1 MTQGAQRDGGDTG
14 TGTGGQ
20 HTLSLV
26 CGQHHQRVRGVR
38 GSGKLWI
45 FRLCGLIHFT
55 TIKERLPQSFL
66 CGPRPLDLPTSWT
79 SLDTRQW
86 PPATRPHHRANLA
99 TRMLTAHPSPMPPA
113 RPCHRF
119 ARRPACLS
127 CTAHR
132 CHRLLQ
138 LRRQVHAP
146 QAGWRARRRRPLVGA
161 TITSPMDQ

>member
-1 MTQGAQRDGGDTG
+1 MGATPAPAQAGSTHSHSCAANIIRESEGFAGRVNYG
-14 TGTGGQ
+14 S
-20 HTLSLV
+20 SLMDLFI
-26 CGQHHQRVRGVR
+26 
-38 GSGKLWI
+38 S
-45 FRLCGLIHFT
+45 
-55 TIKERLPQSFL
+55 PQSKSGCRNHF
-66 CGPRPLDLPTSWT
+66 CVAPAPCVDLPTSWT
-79 SLDTRQW
+79 SLDTWQW